1 MNYEKIVRIPVERIA
16 VLIGK
21 GGKIKSYIE
30 ETCAVKINID
40 GQTGEVSIYANS
52 NIENMLPFKA
62 EEIIL
67 AIGRGFSPD
76 NAFDLLKEQNTLHV
90 MDIREFSGKSPK
102 QVERVRAR
110 LIGENGRA
118 RKSIESLSGT
128 KLSIYGRTVSIIG
141 DVSKMK
147 NASDAISAL
156 CLGSMH
162 GSVYGRL
169 ESSRRR
175 IKQEKMI
182 LWEGQDVHS

>member
-1 MNYEKIVRIPVERIA
+1 MASEAFFKIAYYCSP
-16 VLIGK
+16 
-21 GGKIKSYIE
+21 
-30 ETCAVKINID
+30 
-40 GQTGEVSIYANS
+40 ANS
-52 NIENMLPFKA
+52 NI
-62 EEIIL
+62 
-67 AIGRGFSPD
+67 
-76 NAFDLLKEQNTLHV
+76 NAFDLLKEQNTLQV

>member
-1 MNYEKIVRIPVERIA
+1 MASEAFFILDTSPIMET
-16 VLIGK
+16 VLP
-21 GGKIKSYIE
+21 YID
-30 ETCAVKINID
+30 NLFRLNF
-40 GQTGEVSIYANS
+40 Y
-52 NIENMLPFKA
+52 
-62 EEIIL
+62 
-67 AIGRGFSPD
+67 
-76 NAFDLLKEQNTLHV
+76 NAFSSPSVLAYQSSSYKDARYGGN
-90 MDIREFSGKSPK
+90 IREFSGKSPK

-175 IKQEKMI
+175 TKQEKMI